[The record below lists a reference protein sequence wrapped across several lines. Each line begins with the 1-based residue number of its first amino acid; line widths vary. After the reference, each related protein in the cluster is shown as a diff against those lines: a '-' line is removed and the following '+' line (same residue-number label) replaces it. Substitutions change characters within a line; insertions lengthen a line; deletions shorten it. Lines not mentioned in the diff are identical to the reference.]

1 MVRIHEGPPTI
12 SLTEHSC
19 PASSPF
25 PMATPPSRLT
35 SSSRTPPGISMS
47 SRMPSGPSSACG
59 LSCRDRDQWRGP
71 HACQCRPARLPF
83 QRHQDSSLR
92 GGCRPRRSHCQSM
105 RQPVGRRQPRRHGR
119 DVAAHACHGASIVG
133 PLSTVDRV
141 HSGSVRIS
149 EVLPSA
155 QAGGEA
161 PSRVFEQRGRS
172 FFSSLRLNG
181 QEIRQI
187 AGPSSGPARRLNLGS
202 LRRRGLPRWTWM
214 PSGKGLG
221 ERSFRPPG

>member
-12 SLTEHSC
+12 SLRE
-19 PASSPF
+19 PACQTSRPSPT
-25 PMATPPSRLT
+25 AIRLSRLT
-35 SSSRTPPGISMS
+35 SSSRTPPGISIP
-47 SRMPSGPSSACG
+47 RERIRGRRAHAAC
-59 LSCRDRDQWRGP
+59 
-71 HACQCRPARLPF
+71 HA
-83 QRHQDSSLR
+83 
-92 GGCRPRRSHCQSM
+92 GG
-105 RQPVGRRQPRRHGR
+105 RQPVGRRQPRRGRRHGGN
-119 DVAAHACHGASIVG
+119 VASRACHGASMIG